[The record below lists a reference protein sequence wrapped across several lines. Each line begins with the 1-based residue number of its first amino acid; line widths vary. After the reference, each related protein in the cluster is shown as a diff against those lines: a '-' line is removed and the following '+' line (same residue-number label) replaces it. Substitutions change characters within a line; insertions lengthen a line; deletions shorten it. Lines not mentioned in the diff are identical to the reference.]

1 MEVNVLETGDMV
13 RVLEIKA
20 TAADLEPDVR
30 LALRKLQPATAL
42 RGLRPGRVPIKMIR
56 RMRGDDVKNEVVDN
70 LTKEV
75 FEDMVKGND
84 EYQLLG
90 TPREIRRDYE
100 LDEDLLVQVEFYVVP
115 QVELQ
120 DVSGQVLEIPVSG
133 EITEHVIDFFIRRR
147 MSRHLSNRP
156 LEKGEKIG
164 EGAGGMLD
172 QVEYRVT
179 EVDSVTGLVLVGSE
193 SKKEIFDFGG
203 AEGLDPEAGDVY
215 RTAFTGRVVG
225 DKVNLSETENE
236 DLRSTDSEKKSYYQA
251 EILEALRFE
260 CPEIDDGWAT
270 IVSEKEVN
278 TADELQEW
286 AREYLSNFFEEH
298 SKYVLDF
305 QFINRMQ
312 VLHPFNFST
321 SFAEEMR
328 GNLLGKWGHDPNALE
343 YLKDYMAHL
352 RWLIL
357 LEAIEGQIELE
368 PSEEVDA
375 IPDNETKPEVDSEI
389 EAGSDGLRSNPLT
402 AHLLKQFEVS
412 EIPVPEEGM
421 MHLIAKNL

>member
-20 TAADLEPDVR
+20 TAADLETDVR
-30 LALRKLQPATAL
+30 LALRKLQSATAL
-42 RGLRPGRVPIKMIR
+42 RGFRPGRVPIKMIR
-56 RMRGDDVKNEVVDN
+56 RMRGDDVKNEVVDT

-84 EYQLLG
+84 EYRLLG

-100 LDEDLLVQVEFYVVP
+100 LDEDLLVQVEFNVVP

-120 DVSGQVLEIPVSG
+120 DVTGQVLEIPVSG
-133 EITEHVIDFFIRRR
+133 EITERVIEFFIRRR
-147 MSRHLSNRP
+147 MSKQLANRP
-156 LEKGEKIG
+156 LKEGEKIG

-172 QVEYRVT
+172 QVKYRVA
-179 EVDSVTGLVLVGSE
+179 EVDSVTGLVLIGSE
-193 SKKEIFDFGG
+193 SKIETFDYGG
-203 AEGLDPEAGDVY
+203 AQGLDPEAGDLY
-215 RTAFTGRVVG
+215 KTAFTGRVVG
-225 DKVNLSETENE
+225 DKVSLSDAE
-236 DLRSTDSEKKSYYQA
+236 DEGLQPADSEKKSYFQA
-251 EILEALRFE
+251 EIMEALRFE
-260 CPEIDDGWAT
+260 WPEIDDKWAT
-270 IVSEKEVN
+270 IVSEEEVG
-278 TADELQEW
+278 TAEELQGW
-286 AREYLSNFFEEH
+286 AREYLSNFFEEN

-312 VLHPFNFST
+312 VLHPFSFST

-343 YLKDYMAHL
+343 YLQDYMAHL

-357 LEAIEGQIELE
+357 LEAIEGQVELE
-368 PSEEVDA
+368 SSEEVDG
-375 IPDNETKPEVDSEI
+375 IPENETKPEVDSEI
-389 EAGSDGLRSNPLT
+389 IAGSEGLRSNPLT

>member
-20 TAADLEPDVR
+20 TASDLETDVR
-30 LALRKLQPATAL
+30 LALRKLQSATTL
-42 RGLRPGRVPIKMIR
+42 RGFRPGRVPIKMIR
-56 RMRGDDVKNEVVDN
+56 RMRGEDVKNEIVDN

-75 FEDMVKGND
+75 FEDMVKSSD
-84 EYQLLG
+84 HYRLLG

-120 DVSGQVLEIPVSG
+120 DVTGQVLEIPVSD
-133 EITEHVIDFFIRRR
+133 EITERVIEFFIRRR
-147 MSRHLSNRP
+147 MSRHLANRP
-156 LEKGEKIG
+156 LEEGEKIG
-164 EGAGGMLD
+164 EGAVGMLD

-179 EVDSVTGLVLVGSE
+179 EVDSVTGLVLIGSE
-193 SKKEIFDFGG
+193 SKKENFDFGG
-203 AEGLDPEAGDVY
+203 AEGLDPDAGHVY
-215 RTAFTGRVVG
+215 RTAFTGRIVG
-225 DKVNLSETENE
+225 DKVNLSDTEDE
-236 DLRSTDSEKKSYYQA
+236 GLQSADTEKKSYFQA
-251 EILEALRFE
+251 EILDALRFE
-260 CPEIDDGWAT
+260 WPEIDDGWAT

-278 TADELQEW
+278 TAEELQGW
-286 AREYLSNFFEEH
+286 ARENLSNFFEEH

-328 GNLLGKWGHDPNALE
+328 GNLLGKWGNDPNALQ
-343 YLKDYMAHL
+343 YLQDYMAHL

-357 LEAIEGQIELE
+357 LEAIEGQIELDS
-368 PSEEVDA
+368 SEEVDP
-375 IPDNETKPEVDSEI
+375 ISDNETKPEVDSEI
-389 EAGSDGLRSNPLT
+389 VAGSEGLRSNPLT
-402 AHLLKQFEVS
+402 AHLLEQFEVS